1 MPSVHAATLF
11 SDRFESGNF
20 SAWTGTCK
28 DACCNMSVESASARA
43 SVTVSTTGSS
53 LKDYR
58 FAWANGTDTMTDST
72 WYVFSSNPQTI
83 SITLKLNTTVGSI
96 IKYEW
101 YFNDSDGYW
110 GDTGVQ
116 SFTTT
121 ARALPPLWFL
131 LYTGGGGWCG
141 TRFWHPPIPV

>member
-1 MPSVHAATLF
+1 L
-11 SDRFESGNF
+11 EY
-20 SAWTGTCK
+20 
-28 DACCNMSVESASARA
+28 
-43 SVTVSTTGSS
+43 
-53 LKDYR
+53 YR
-58 FAWANGTDTMTDST
+58 FAWANGTAAMTNSS
-72 WYVFSSNPQTI
+72 WYSFGVIQQSLVTV
-83 SITLKLNTTVGSI
+83 TKKLNVTVGST

-131 LYTGGGGWCG
+131 LYTGGGWCG
-141 TRFWHPPIPV
+141 TRFWHPAIPV